1 MALLASAAGRRSL
14 RRRRSRAAP
23 LALTA
28 LLIACIERPAPTGR
42 LYVTSGFTDTV
53 LVLDAVDGGRLRA
66 VPVDRRR
73 GEVDEPHGVATAPD
87 GKHWYLTLSHG
98 DPTLWKFER
107 EGDRLV
113 GRVSLGLPGAAR
125 IGLTPD
131 GRRAFVPDYFRS
143 GEGRTSGLGVVSLDR
158 LEVLARPTLC
168 PAPHDAQ
175 VDPTGRRVA
184 VACSLSDEIVMLDA
198 EGFGEIGRFYVDR
211 APGPPGAPRFKP
223 MNVAWSPG
231 GDTLYVAL
239 HLEGAVRAFGSDG
252 ATLGTARVGS
262 GPAQIALTPDGA
274 TLVVANRM
282 DRSVSLVDAARL
294 EERALVAID
303 RAHPHG
309 VALDR
314 RGQWAFVTC
323 EGEVGETGGVVA
335 IGVADGRIR
344 WSVAAGV
351 YTLGIAWMER

>member
-1 MALLASAAGRRSL
+1 MR
-14 RRRRSRAAP
+14 P

-28 LLIACIERPAPTGR
+28 LLFACGERAAPTGR

-53 LVLDAVDGGRLRA
+53 LVLDAADGRRLRA

-73 GEVDEPHGVATAPD
+73 GEVDEPHGVTAAPD
-87 GKHWYLTLSHG
+87 GRHWYVTVSHG

-107 EGDRLV
+107 DGDRLV

-125 IGLTPD
+125 IGLTAD
-131 GRRAFVPDYFRS
+131 GRHAFVPDYFRS
-143 GEGRTSGLGVVSLDR
+143 GEGRVSGLAVVSLEG

-198 EGFGEIGRFYVDR
+198 ERYHEVGRFNVDGD
-211 APGPPGAPRFKP
+211 PSPPGAPRFKP

-231 GDTLYVAL
+231 GDTLYVTL
-239 HLEGAVRAFGSDG
+239 HLASAVRAFGWDG
-252 ATLGTARVGS
+252 TTLGTARVGP
-262 GPAQIALTPDGA
+262 GPAQLALTPDGA

-294 EERALVAID
+294 EERARVEID

-309 VALDR
+309 VALDS

-323 EGEVGETGGVVA
+323 EGEAGGPGGVVA
-335 IGVADGRIR
+335 IDVADGQAR